1 MKALRD
7 LYGLGAAHK
16 PRGGYGGAFLAVT
29 AALVVVGLFV
39 LLGRPDTTTAGDA
52 DNVAVA
58 VNTKDGKSVYKVRIA
73 IRRENGDIVSSTN
86 AAIAYASCTDCQT
99 TAIAFEVLLITN
111 NASVITPTN
120 LAIAINEN
128 CSGCETIAQAYQFIQ
143 STDGQVRFTKDGSK
157 RLADI
162 RHELHALRKSDL
174 TADELQTSLDALAN
188 QIADILAHEL
198 VAA

>member
-7 LYGLGAAHK
+7 LYGLRAVHK
-16 PRGGYGGAFLAVT
+16 TRGGYLGAFLAVT
-29 AALVVVGLFV
+29 AALVVVGVFA
-39 LLGRPDTTTAGDA
+39 LLGRPETTTAGDA

-86 AAIAYASCTDCQT
+86 AAVAYASCTDCQT

-111 NASVITPTN
+111 NASVIMPTN

>member
-1 MKALRD
+1 MKAIRHPGRLSS
-7 LYGLGAAHK
+7 
-16 PRGGYGGAFLAVT
+16 T
-29 AALVVVGLFV
+29 AMVVVAAAVVAAGLLV
-39 LLGRPDTTTAGDA
+39 LLNRPATTSAGDA

-73 IRRENGDIVSSTN
+73 IRRENGDVVSSTN

-128 CSGCETIAQAYQFIQ
+128 CSGCQTIAEAYQFIQ
-143 STDGQVRFTKDGSK
+143 STDGQVHFTHDGSK
-157 RLADI
+157 RLADV
-162 RHELHALRKSDL
+162 RHELHALRKSDF
-174 TADELQTSLDALAN
+174 TPEELQARLDTLAS
-188 QIADILAHEL
+188 QIADVLANEL
-198 VAA
+198 VAAGK